1 MLHDNKYVSKML
13 ALYSALSKDQHQ
25 AEISQTCFNIS
36 KELLQGSVEAG
47 ALKLVRTGTHSDLF

>member
-1 MLHDNKYVSKML
+1 ML

-36 KELLQGSVEAG
+36 QELLQGSVEAG